1 MKLAKNEEF
10 TLHSLHMMIEK
21 DDGMNN

>member
-1 MKLAKNEEF
+1 MKLAENEEF
-10 TLHSLHMMIEK
+10 TLHSLYMMIEK